1 MAFTCEA
8 KVSDCSVLAVSL
20 SRNRRDESPAPPP
33 PIGAVGKARC
43 PLRNLHFS
51 FSFSPEPSPLAKVNT
66 SQSRRNCHA
75 MRCITPLFICA
86 TATHHVSALS
96 LFGFQTYCSGEKVLN
111 QIKAALTKMFTMETV
126 NCTKSRVLPVAT
138 CHYNCSSSMRNQAF
152 MI

>member
-1 MAFTCEA
+1 MIDPFYPLKVAFTCEA

-43 PLRNLHFS
+43 PLRNLYFS

-75 MRCITPLFICA
+75 VRCITPLFICA

-96 LFGFQTYCSGEKVLN
+96 LFEFQTYCSGEKVLN
-111 QIKAALTKMFTMETV
+111 QIKAALTKMVTKE
-126 NCTKSRVLPVAT
+126 NCKM
-138 CHYNCSSSMRNQAF
+138 YKK
-152 MI
+152 